1 MALRFVPV
9 RAFVPFLASVSA
21 VAGDEGVG
29 GGRLLDDSF
38 SLLSVDVRARPRP
51 GPEAPQSWSWDSVSA
66 WVRDNGG
73 SGALSSL
80 TTNETE
86 HGGYR
91 VRGVIA
97 REPISSG
104 TIILQIPQ
112 RLWLWLDNF
121 PHVKEAELPSES
133 MCSALSER
141 VEASLRIAAAVA
153 GETHKGQASFF
164 YPWLQTLP
172 TLDDFR
178 AFHPRLASEAV
189 LADFA
194 TLPLVQKIRRSQRS
208 DEAVQACF
216 EAWRQQPHS
225 LVANLTWNSVHGAL
239 LLFQTRSYSVRT
251 AKGTADAM
259 IPLSEFLNTG
269 RKEAMNTNWW
279 PVRPNRDFKLK
290 LLADV
295 RAGATSCWT
304 ATAPRAP
311 TRRCSTRGASTS
323 RTTPRGGWRRPQAP
337 AVPRPGARPARGSRA
352 QRCPCSTS
360 RAPGRAGRL
369 PAARPPPWR
378 GSRARCAAPW
388 RASRGSS
395 AGCRPRA
402 RRPGKLGPEASG
414 PRGPAWGGQGRGG
427 PQKAA
432 GLKGGGAS
440 RKPSPSRAFSEAT
453 GGCSEGASAFSAF
466 PPDRVAEA
474 GLRCSL
480 ADPKRVLAA
489 CLGDTAHAEQGWGA
503 PPP

>member
-73 SGALSSL
+73 GGALSSL

-295 RAGATSCWT
+295 RAGDELLDSYCT
-304 ATAPRAP
+304 ACTNEALLD
-311 TRRCSTRGASTS
+311 TWGLYLEDTS
-323 RTTPRGGWRRPQAP
+323 RRLAP
-337 AVPRPGARPARGSRA
+337 SAGACGAAPGSEARARLEGAALSVLDVAGARASWASP
-352 QRCPCSTS
+352 
-360 RAPGRAGRL
+360 
-369 PAARPPPWR
+369 
-378 GSRARCAAPW
+378 RCAPPAL
-388 RASRGSS
+388 
-395 AGCRPRA
+395 A
-402 RRPGKLGPEASG
+402 REQGP
-414 PRGPAWGGQGRGG
+414 
-427 PQKAA
+427 
-432 GLKGGGAS
+432 
-440 RKPSPSRAFSEAT
+440 
-453 GGCSEGASAFSAF
+453 
-466 PPDRVAEA
+466 
-474 GLRCSL
+474 LRCSL
-480 ADPKRVLAA
+480 ARLAW
-489 CLGDTAHAEQGWGA
+489 EQCGL
-503 PPP
+503 

>member
-360 RAPGRAGRL
+360 RAPGLGDVRRSRRSIVRRSNPPLTMKLDTLSLLSWASVETHAAACFSLSFGPRAGGRT
-369 PAARPPPWR
+369 R
-378 GSRARCAAPW
+378 RARLDEEGTPALHMCIKFVGLCAT
-388 RASRGSS
+388 RF
-395 AGCRPRA
+395 
-402 RRPGKLGPEASG
+402 
-414 PRGPAWGGQGRGG
+414 
-427 PQKAA
+427 PQKNPAVCVCVCS
-432 GLKGGGAS
+432 AS
-440 RKPSPSRAFSEAT
+440 S
-453 GGCSEGASAFSAF
+453 
-466 PPDRVAEA
+466 
-474 GLRCSL
+474 
-480 ADPKRVLAA
+480 
-489 CLGDTAHAEQGWGA
+489 
-503 PPP
+503 